1 MADAPI
7 PIRDA
12 TGELVLVDNEAATNE
27 QGQAVRRQLV
37 GAPDLEGHLH
47 AIHLE
52 LGTLRARKGL
62 PNPTTGADRVEVVSG
77 TVTTVTTV
85 STVTTVT
92 TVSTVTTVGSVTNI
106 AGIGGNNPLAMPLGP
121 FWQLA
126 AEQREKITVT

>member
-7 PIRDA
+7 TIRDA
-12 TGELVLVDNEAATNE
+12 NGELILVDNEEATNE

-47 AIHLE
+47 ALHLQ
-52 LGTLRARKGL
+52 LGALLARKGL
-62 PNPTTGADRVEVVSG
+62 PNPTTAADRVEVLSGTLG

-85 STVTTVT
+85 TTC
-92 TVSTVTTVGSVTNI
+92 TTVGTVSSVTNI
-106 AGIGGNNPLAMPLGP
+106 AGIGGNNPVAMPLGP

-126 AEQREKITVT
+126 AEQRKKITVT

>member
-12 TGELVLVDNEAATNE
+12 TGALVLVDNEAVTNE
-27 QGQAVRRQLV
+27 QGEATRRQLV

-47 AIHLE
+47 ALHLQ
-52 LGTLRARKGL
+52 LGTLQARKGL
-62 PNPTTGADRVEVVSG
+62 PNPLTAADRVEVLSGALTSLG

-85 STVTTVT
+85 TTC
-92 TVSTVTTVGSVTNI
+92 TTVGGVTNVGGLS
-106 AGIGGNNPLAMPLGP
+106 AIGMPLDP

-126 AEQREKITVT
+126 AAQRSRILVT

>member
-52 LGTLRARKGL
+52 LGTLQARKGL

-92 TVSTVTTVGSVTNI
+92 TVGSVTNI

-126 AEQREKITVT
+126 AEQRKKITVT

>member
-52 LGTLRARKGL
+52 LGTLQARKGL

-77 TVTTVTTV
+77 TVT
-85 STVTTVT
+85 TVTTVT

-126 AEQREKITVT
+126 AEQRKKITVT

>member
-52 LGTLRARKGL
+52 LGTLQARKGL

-92 TVSTVTTVGSVTNI
+92 TVGSVTNI

-126 AEQREKITVT
+126 AEQRGKITVT